1 MEKISCY
8 FDLEIDFMF
17 LKKIDFLS
25 FAIQKV
31 GLYDFAGIWKEEG
44 WELRRFMFALCCIFF
59 WKRSS
64 LMFHPSYQNGG
75 KIVSIEKLPVGR
87 KWLKN

>member
-8 FDLEIDFMF
+8 FDLDIDFMF

-31 GLYDFAGIWKEEG
+31 GLYNFAGIWKGEG
-44 WELRRFMFALCCIFF
+44 
-59 WKRSS
+59 
-64 LMFHPSYQNGG
+64 
-75 KIVSIEKLPVGR
+75 
-87 KWLKN
+87 